1 MLPQDFENACEIS
14 YILVHQLALYNHVI
28 NIDLNVPT
36 QLWFEHFG
44 HHPLISRP
52 FIFQA
57 KGHHLVVI
65 ISYRSNKICLLL
77 II

>member
-1 MLPQDFENACEIS
+1 MLPQNFENACKIS
-14 YILVHQLALYNHVI
+14 YMLGYQLALYNHVI
-28 NIDLNVPT
+28 NIDFKVLA

-44 HHPLISRP
+44 HHSLISSP
-52 FIFQA
+52 YIFQA

-65 ISYRSNKICLLL
+65 VSYRSNKSCLLL